1 MNDMDFSIVFL
12 DAALPPTGPGFLSS
26 FFAIISAAVGGI
38 VWSAVKFINKAIKK
52 NKDDKK

>member
-1 MNDMDFSIVFL
+1 MDFLIVFL
-12 DAALPPTGPGFLSS
+12 DAALPPTGPGFLSG

-52 NKDDKK
+52 NKDDKKWHS